1 MARPGLP
8 PPGLWYKFKQ
18 RHRGARV
25 PTIDGWR
32 LKVERKL
39 FKYIWRHSRKEQI
52 SILLLVLLSLPFY
65 FMSLNVPK
73 SIVNEGIQG
82 EGFETPD
89 ARQSFMTIE
98 VPYAEEL
105 TGKAIT
111 LFDGLQLDQPGMLLA
126 LSFTFLALV
135 MVNGLF
141 KFVIN
146 TRKGRMG
153 ERMLRRLRYELADR
167 MLRFPLMHMRR
178 VKQAEIATMVK
189 DEVEPLGGF
198 IGDAFITPAF
208 LGGQAITAMAFIMF
222 QSAWLGLIAAGIVLL
237 QAFLIP
243 RLRRRILVLGRER
256 QLTARRLAGRIG
268 ELIDGATEVQAHD
281 ASNLERADMAGRL
294 GHIFRIRYE
303 IFQRKYF
310 VKFLNNLLA
319 QFTPFV
325 FYAGG
330 GLLAIQGH
338 LDIGALVAVIAAYK
352 DLPGPVKEL
361 IDWDQRRADVQIK
374 YDQVIEQFHPATII
388 EPEQQDIENDDGP
401 PIEGEFV
408 LSAVSLVDDNGFKLL
423 ESLSFKADVK
433 EHVAIVGPS
442 GSGKEQVALLLA
454 GLLRPTSGSVR
465 IGGRDVEALPSA
477 VTGRRLTYIG
487 HDSYHFPQSV
497 RDNLL
502 YGLKHRPLRDPEYDG
517 ADKRAWAA
525 EVAEA
530 QRAGNPT
537 FDRAADWVD
546 YAAAGA
552 SGPEDINDRLVEMLR
567 LVDLEADV
575 YRFGLT
581 GTLSEAKR
589 PDIAASILEARA
601 ALMARLAAEGHD
613 DLVMRFSADS
623 YNSNASLAENLLF
636 GTPTKPKFETS
647 ALADNRLMLEVLEE
661 AELVDT
667 LLTMGQS
674 IARTMVEIF
683 ADLPAGHPF
692 FDQFSFISDDA
703 LPDFRSM
710 ISKTEQA
717 GLGSLNESD
726 RRRLLGLPFMYIE
739 ARHRL
744 GLIDDAMKERIL
756 AARRRFAERLEQT
769 DPGAVAFY
777 RADTYNPAAN
787 LQDNILFGRI
797 AYGRAQ
803 AEEIIGDAMTQRL
816 DDLGLRHVVIEVGLD
831 YEVGVGGKRLSS
843 VQRQKLGLA
852 RALLKQPDVLIV
864 NEAVAVMDGAT
875 QSRLLESV
883 LKARAGRGVIWTLQR
898 PSMADHFQRLVV
910 MQGGRVVEQGSYE
923 ELTRPGST
931 FNKLLAAE

>member
-1 MARPGLP
+1 M
-8 PPGLWYKFKQ
+8 
-18 RHRGARV
+18 
-25 PTIDGWR
+25 
-32 LKVERKL
+32 ERNL

-52 SILLLVLLSLPFY
+52 SILILVLISMPFY
-65 FMSLNVPK
+65 FMSLNLPK
-73 SIVNEGIQG
+73 SIINEGIQG
-82 EGFETPD
+82 EGFELPD
-89 ARQSFMTIE
+89 TRQPFMNLE
-98 VPYAEEL
+98 VPFGEAL
-105 TGKAIT
+105 TGEAIP
-111 LFDGLQLDQPGMLLA
+111 LFDGFLLDQPEMLLA

-141 KFVIN
+141 KFVVN

-153 ERMLRRLRYELADR
+153 ERMLRRMRYELTDR

-178 VKQAEIATMVK
+178 VKQAEMATMVK

-222 QSAWLGLIAAGIVLL
+222 QSTWLGLIAAAIVLF

-243 RLRRRILVLGRER
+243 RLRRRILTLGRER
-256 QLTARRLAGRIG
+256 QLTARNLAGRIG
-268 ELIDGATEVQAHD
+268 EIIDGATEVQAHD
-281 ASNLERADMAGRL
+281 ASNLERADLAGRL
-294 GHIFRIRYE
+294 GRIFRIRYE
-303 IFQRKYF
+303 IFQRKFF

-361 IDWDQRRADVQIK
+361 IDWDQQRADVQIK

-388 EPEQQDIENDDGP
+388 EPERQDIENDAGP

-408 LSAVSLVDDNGFKLL
+408 LSAVSLVDDNGFKML
-423 ESLSFKADVK
+423 ESVSFKADVNQ
-433 EHVAIVGPS
+433 HVAIVGPS

-454 GLLRPTSGSVR
+454 GLLHPTSGSIR
-465 IGGRDVEALPSA
+465 IGGRDVEGLPSA

-487 HDSYHFPQSV
+487 HDAYHFPQSV

-502 YGLKHRPLRDPEYDG
+502 YGLKHRPLRDPEYD
-517 ADKRAWAA
+517 AEAKRARAA
-525 EVAEA
+525 DVAEA
-530 QRAGNPT
+530 RRAGNPT
-537 FDRAADWVD
+537 FDVAADWVD

-552 SGPEDINDRLVEMLR
+552 SGPEDITERLVEVLR
-567 LVDLEADV
+567 LVDLENDV

-581 GTLSEAKR
+581 GTLSDDRR

-601 ALMARLAAEGHD
+601 ELITRLAADGHD

-623 YNSNASLAENLLF
+623 YNSNASLAENLMF
-636 GTPTKPKFETS
+636 GTPTKPEFQTS
-647 ALADNRLMLEVLEE
+647 ALAENRLMLEVLKE
-661 AELVDT
+661 AELIDT
-667 LLTMGQS
+667 LLDMGQS
-674 IARTMVEIF
+674 IAKTMVEIF
-683 ADLPAGHPF
+683 ADLPSGHPF
-692 FDQFSFISDDA
+692 FEQFSFISDDD

-717 GLGSLNESD
+717 GMESLNESD

-744 GLIDDAMKERIL
+744 GLIDDALKKRIL
-756 AARRRFAERLEQT
+756 QARRRFAERLEET

-777 RADTYNPAAN
+777 RADAYNDAAD
-787 LQDNILFGRI
+787 LQDNILFGRV
-797 AYGRAQ
+797 AFGRAQ
-803 AEEIIGDAMTQRL
+803 AEEIIGDAMTRLL
-816 DDLGLRHVVIEVGLD
+816 DDLGLRQTVIEVGLD
-831 YEVGVGGKRLSS
+831 YQVGVGGKRLSS

-883 LKARAGRGVIWTLQR
+883 LKARQGRGVIWTLQR

-910 MQGGRVVEQGSYE
+910 MQSGRVVEQGSYE